1 MNWLADLAYRSL
13 GALPLIAVIG
23 LVTYGLFA
31 VTAVLVAMRPLRR
44 RLGRRGLQIHRA
56 IAAAAFALATF
67 HLLLGLSSY
76 V

>member
-1 MNWLADLAYRSL
+1 MNWLANLAYRSL
-13 GALPLIAVIG
+13 GALPMIAVIG

-31 VTAVLVAMRPLRR
+31 LTAVLVTVRPLRR
-44 RLGRRGLQIHRA
+44 RLGRRGMRIHRA
-56 IAAAAFALATF
+56 VAAVAFASATF